1 MRFGDQL
8 RQLRKQRKLSQKSL
22 GQKFGLAEST
32 ISMYER
38 NEREPDYATLVKFA
52 DFFDVSTDFLLRGED
67 YYRDKAREL
76 RKQNDVRFAAVDG
89 REFSDSEK
97 EEILA
102 DALRRIDGIEK
113 IIEERFKKKNE
124 DKN

>member
-1 MRFGDQL
+1 MLGKRITS
-8 RQLRKQRKLSQKSL
+8 LRKKANLTQEQMATKLNITRSALSQYEL
-22 GQKFGLAEST
+22 GT
-32 ISMYER
+32 R
-38 NEREPDYATLVKFA
+38 NPDYDLLIKIA
-52 DFFDVSTDFLLRGED
+52 DFFDVSIDYLLRGED
-67 YYRDKAREL
+67 HYKDKAREL
-76 RKQNDVRFAAVDG
+76 RKNTDVRFAAVDG
-89 REFSDSEK
+89 REFTDSEK